1 MTDHTRPFS
10 GLDGASSPPVM
21 DTDRVDVL
29 TAAAFQAI
37 PNPSVPRFR
46 MSLQIKGWAV
56 KALEFINSGPPALL
70 NNPCCSRRVV
80 VSPFIK
86 HAMEVH
92 YG

>member
-1 MTDHTRPFS
+1 MTDHTRSVS
-10 GLDGASSPPVM
+10 GLDDASSLSAV
-21 DTDRVDVL
+21 DADRVDTL

-37 PNPSVPRFR
+37 PNPSIPCFR
-46 MSLQIKGWAV
+46 MGPQIKGWAV